1 MLSKKFLKW
10 AIITLMALAASTV
23 AVGIVL
29 AAPVPS
35 DRGAVAMNEAVA
47 LVTPTT
53 MITPSLPFT
62 HIHPVALAISQFFSI
77 PYTSVTALHDS
88 GIGFGV
94 IARAYMTAKASNG
107 QLTPDQVLQLHESG
121 VGWGQIMHQYGVHP
135 GGKGLGP
142 IMSGHAN
149 GTEPPPSNT
158 PGNPKGSRQES
169 CPGNKCN
176 APGHNKDSRHK

>member
-1 MLSKKFLKW
+1 MLSKMLFKW
-10 AIITLMALAASTV
+10 AIVTSMALAVGFV
-23 AVGIVL
+23 AAGIVL
-29 AAPVPS
+29 AAPAAS
-35 DRGAVAMNEAVA
+35 DVGAAATNEAVGV
-47 LVTPTT
+47 VTPTT

-62 HIHPVALAISQFFSI
+62 RAHPVALAISQFFSI
-77 PYTSVTALHDS
+77 PYTSVTTLHDS

-121 VGWGQIMHQYGVHP
+121 VGWGQIMHQYSVHP

-149 GTEPPPSNT
+149 GAEPPSSNT
-158 PGNPKGSRQES
+158 PSTPGGNRPQS
-169 CPGNKCN
+169 CPGNSCN
-176 APGHNKDSRHK
+176 APGHNKGGGHK

>member
-1 MLSKKFLKW
+1 MLLKW
-10 AIITLMALAASTV
+10 AIVTLMALAVGAV

-35 DRGAVAMNEAVA
+35 DRDVVAMNEPVA

-62 HIHPVALAISQFFSI
+62 RVHPVALAISQFFSI
-77 PYTSVTALHDS
+77 PYTSVTTLHDS

-94 IARAYMTAKASNG
+94 IARAYMTAKASDG

-121 VGWGQIMHQYGVHP
+121 VGWGQIMQQYGVHP

-149 GTEPPPSNT
+149 GTDPSPSNT
-158 PGNPKGSRQES
+158 PSNPKDSRQPS
-169 CPGNKCN
+169 CPGNSCN
-176 APGHNKDSRHK
+176 APGHNKGGRHK

>member
-1 MLSKKFLKW
+1 MLSKMVLKW
-10 AIITLMALAASTV
+10 AIITTMALAVGTV

-29 AAPVPS
+29 AAPAPS
-35 DRGAVAMNEAVA
+35 DLSAGAMNEAA
-47 LVTPTT
+47 GLVTPTT

-62 HIHPVALAISQFFSI
+62 HLHPVALAISQFFSI
-77 PYTSVTALHDS
+77 PYTSVTTLHDS

-107 QLTPDQVLQLHESG
+107 QLTSDQVLELHESG

-149 GTEPPPSNT
+149 SAEPSPGNTPSN
-158 PGNPKGSRQES
+158 PGGNRPQS
-169 CPGNKCN
+169 CPGNSCN

>member
-1 MLSKKFLKW
+1 MLSKMLLKW
-10 AIITLMALAASTV
+10 AIVTLMALATGAV
-23 AVGIVL
+23 AVGLVL
-29 AAPVPS
+29 AAPATS
-35 DRGAVAMNEAVA
+35 DVGAAAMNEAVGV
-47 LVTPTT
+47 VTPTT

-62 HIHPVALAISQFFSI
+62 RAHPVALAISQFFSI
-77 PYTSVTALHDS
+77 PYTSVTTLHDS
-88 GIGFGV
+88 GMGFGV

-107 QLTPDQVLQLHESG
+107 QLTPDQVLQLRESG

-149 GTEPPPSNT
+149 SAEPSPGNTPSN
-158 PGNPKGSRQES
+158 PGGNRPQS
-169 CPGNKCN
+169 CPGNSCN

>member
-1 MLSKKFLKW
+1 MLIKW
-10 AIITLMALAASTV
+10 AIVMSMAFAVGAV
-23 AVGIVL
+23 AVGLVL
-29 AAPVPS
+29 AAPAPS
-35 DRGAVAMNEAVA
+35 DLGAAAMNEAA
-47 LVTPTT
+47 GLVTPAT

-62 HIHPVALAISQFFSI
+62 HVHPVARAISQFFSI
-77 PYTSVTALHDS
+77 PCTSVTALHDS

-94 IARAYMTAKASNG
+94 LACAYMTAKASNG
-107 QLTPDQVLQLHESG
+107 QLTPDQVLELHESG

-149 GTEPPPSNT
+149 GAESPPSNT
-158 PGNPKGSRQES
+158 PGNSESSRQQS
-169 CPGNKCN
+169 CPGNSCN